1 MSEERTCQKCRH
13 CGPHVAEDSYECKT
27 DEGAT
32 SDQARLDAQT
42 IEHGYCDRFEPRLAV
57 DWEINGV
64 MTIRAI
70 DSYGT
75 VYRLKNPLKLVFRQT
90 MQLGMAGEDGG
101 HTIIAEGYQLENKVI
116 AINGTDWDSVMED
129 LERDI
134 TGLEDY
140 GYELEAESDTEGEK
154 NA

>member
-1 MSEERTCQKCRH
+1 MRTDKCTDCGQEEKVK
-13 CGPHVAEDSYECKT
+13 PK
-27 DEGAT
+27 
-32 SDQARLDAQT
+32 
-42 IEHGYCDRFEPRLAV
+42 LAV
-57 DWEINGV
+57 DWEINGT

-75 VYRLKNPLKLVFRQT
+75 VYRLKKPLKLVFHQI
-90 MQLGMAGEDGG
+90 MQLGMAGKDGG
-101 HTIIAEGYQLENKVI
+101 QTIIAEGYQLENKI
-116 AINGTDWDSVMED
+116 ITINGTDWDSVMED

-154 NA
+154 